1 MITGKSQL
9 VGLLGWPV
17 SHSFSPAMHN
27 AAAAALGLDLVYVP
41 LPVHPDDLATAVA
54 ALPALHF
61 LGANVT
67 IPHKEAIIPHLDELD
82 PAARAI
88 GAVNTVVNSE
98 RCSVFSEQFS
108 VNSEQSSL
116 VVGRWSLR
124 QAQGGPLVGFNTDW
138 SGFLADLEQLGVAVN
153 GRDCLIL
160 GAGGSARAVA
170 YGLAQAGGKVSLVAR
185 RPSAAQ
191 QLAAALQ
198 LTATIYG
205 WDELAQAAA
214 VNPAAQHPPL
224 IVNTTP
230 LGMTPHADQ
239 SPWPDGLPFPPNAF
253 VYDLVYNPGQTRLM
267 CQAQAAGLQ
276 TATGLGMLV
285 QQGALAF
292 KLWTGVMPD
301 LQVMREAIEGPQAK
315 LALD

>member
-1 MITGKSQL
+1 MSDGARSGKMAMITGKSQL

-67 IPHKEAIIPHLDELD
+67 IPHKETIIPYLDELD

-88 GAVNTVVNSE
+88 GAVNTLVVSQKSE
-98 RCSVFSEQFS
+98 VRSQKSEVRSQ
-108 VNSEQSSL
+108 QASL
-116 VVGRWSLR
+116 VVGRWS
-124 QAQGGPLVGFNTDW
+124 LVGFNTDW
-138 SGFLADLEQLGVAVN
+138 SGFLADLDQLGVAVD

-170 YGLAQAGGKVSLVAR
+170 YGLDRAGGRVSLVAR

-191 QLAAALQ
+191 QLAEQLQ
-198 LTATIYG
+198 ISAQIYA
-205 WDELAQAAA
+205 WDELAQAVGERPLAE
-214 VNPAAQHPPL
+214 HPPL
-224 IVNTTP
+224 IINTTP
-230 LGMTPHADQ
+230 LGMPPYTDQ
-239 SPWPDGLPFPPNAF
+239 SPWPDGLPFPPDTF
-253 VYDLVYNPGQTRLM
+253 VYDLVYNPRQTKLM
-267 CQAQAAGLQ
+267 RQAKSAGRR
-276 TATGLGMLV
+276 TANGLGMLV

-301 LQVMREAIEGPQAK
+301 VQLMRKSLPP
-315 LALD
+315 L